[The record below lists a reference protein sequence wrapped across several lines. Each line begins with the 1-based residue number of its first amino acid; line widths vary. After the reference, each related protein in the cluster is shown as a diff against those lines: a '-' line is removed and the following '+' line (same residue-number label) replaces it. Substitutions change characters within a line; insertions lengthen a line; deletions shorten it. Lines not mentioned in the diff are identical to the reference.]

1 MMKLFDYIFYRIT
14 EFYSTISKDI
24 SDLIIGPTIVSIIQM
39 LNILSILLI
48 LSLFNRNIFLLFDK
62 EYFNSTKTILLIPLT
77 VLFAYNIY
85 RYSKINDF
93 DKLKNKW
100 GNDNINIRKRK
111 TWIIIIYIILS
122 LFFFVY
128 LLSIRVKSL

>member
-1 MMKLFDYIFYRIT
+1 MKLFDYIFYRIT